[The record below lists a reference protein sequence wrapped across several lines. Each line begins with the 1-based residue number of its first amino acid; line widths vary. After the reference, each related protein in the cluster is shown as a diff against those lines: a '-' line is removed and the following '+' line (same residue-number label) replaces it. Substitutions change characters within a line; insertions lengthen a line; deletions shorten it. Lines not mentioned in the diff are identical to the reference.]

1 MVTIVLIDFLITLI
15 LSYFYIKVRFDRD
28 ELKARVEDLE
38 TKNKVL
44 IQYYED
50 TCKMLKPKR

>member
-1 MVTIVLIDFLITLI
+1 MVTIVLIEILLTLV
-15 LSYFYIKVRFDRD
+15 LGYFYIKVRFDRD